1 MAHEIELKL
10 ALDTRAAALLRSHH
24 LLADATATR
33 RQLRNSYFDTPD
45 GMLEASGTA
54 LRLRYDG
61 QRHVQTLKTRGQSAG
76 GLSRRGE
83 WEWELSAAALDL
95 DLLDGLPALAG
106 LNRQQLSR
114 LSAIFTTDFQR
125 ETWLLESPRAT
136 IEVALDQGEI
146 HTDQAAHRVN
156 ICELELELKSGEA
169 SALLDLAEKLA
180 EQIPLRPSDTSKAA
194 RGNALRGRPWQL
206 PPPSAPLQRALVAL
220 DALNDTGQPQW
231 LTQARQALDTLAE
244 SADAGISQP
253 AAALREGLD
262 PAAHPPGWNLHCG
275 QQALHLVRQ
284 LASRSYNCQTN
295 QG

>member
-10 ALDTRAAALLRSHH
+10 ALDTRAAALLRGHH
-24 LLADATATR
+24 LLVGATAAC
-33 RQLRNSYFDTPD
+33 RQLRNTYFDTPD
-45 GMLEASGTA
+45 GVLEASGIA

-61 QRHVQTLKTRGQSAG
+61 QRHIQTLKTRGQSAG

-83 WEWELSAAALDL
+83 WEWELSAPALDIN
-95 DLLDGLPALAG
+95 LLDGLPTLAG

-125 ETWLLESPRAT
+125 ETWLLESPGAT
-136 IEVALDQGEI
+136 IEAALDQGEI
-146 HTDQAAHRVN
+146 YSDQAAHRIN
-156 ICELELELKSGEA
+156 ICELELELKRGEA

-180 EQIPLRPSDTSKAA
+180 EQVPVRPSDTSKAA
-194 RGNALRGRPWQL
+194 RGNALRGKPWQL

-231 LTQARQALDTLAE
+231 FIQARKALDRLAE
-244 SADAGISQP
+244 SADAGISRP

-262 PAAHPPGWNLHCG
+262 HAAHLPDWSLHCG
-275 QQALHLVRQ
+275 QQALRLVRQ
-284 LASRSYNCQTN
+284 LADRSHNCQIN